1 MSSIDEV
8 VANLRLITYV
18 DENVEAYLHDE
29 TPKDVAPKPN
39 KNVVVVKPSSV
50 EEVSK
55 IVSYANKYGI
65 PIVVRGGGTGL
76 SGGAVPIKPSIV
88 ISMER
93 LNRILEVDTKNLTI
107 TCEAGVT
114 LRELIEAAEKV
125 GLSFPP
131 HPGDES
137 ATVGGMISTNA
148 GGVRAVKY
156 GVMRNYVLGLE
167 VVLPNGEILKL
178 GGKVIKNVS
187 GYNPMHLIIGSEG
200 TLCIVTKAIIRILP
214 KSKKNY
220 TLVIPFESEN
230 DAIESVSR
238 ILSILTPLAIE
249 YIEVDAIKY
258 GEKVTGKK
266 WVSKDGKAHLM
277 LIIEAKDEDELIEIA
292 EKIEKACE
300 NPLNIFVASSIK
312 EQKDL
317 LEIRSM
323 FYEGLKDEIIDIMDV
338 SIPTANI
345 PEYLRRCNKIAK
357 NLGLKI
363 VTYGHA
369 GDGNVHQHP
378 LKCEDGKEKYEKFKR
393 EAFKI
398 AKELGG
404 FITGEHGVGFV
415 KKKNLAEFLSQSEL
429 ELMKG
434 IKKLFDPNGIMNPG
448 KVIDA

>member
-8 VANLRLITYV
+8 VANLRLITYI
-18 DENVEAYLHDE
+18 DENVEAYLYDE

-39 KNVVVVKPSSV
+39 ENVVVVKPSSV

-55 IVSYANKYGI
+55 IVSYANEYGI

-187 GYNPMHLIIGSEG
+187 GYNLMHLIIGSEG
-200 TLCIVTKAIIRILP
+200 TLCIITKAIIRILP

-238 ILSILTPLAIE
+238 ILSIFTPLAIE

-300 NPLNIFVASSIK
+300 NPLNIFVAGSIK

-338 SIPTANI
+338 SIPTADI
-345 PEYLRRCNKIAK
+345 PEYLRRCNKIAE

-378 LKCEDGKEKYEKFKR
+378 LRCEDGKEKYENFKR

>member
-1 MSSIDEV
+1 MLNIEEIADYLNSIT
-8 VANLRLITYV
+8 LV
-18 DENVEAYLHDE
+18 DKNVEAYLYDE

-50 EEVSK
+50 DEISK
-55 IVSYANKYGI
+55 VVRYANKNRI

-88 ISMER
+88 ISMEK
-93 LNRILEVDTKNLTI
+93 LNRILEIDTQNLTV

-114 LRELIEAAEKV
+114 LRALIEAVERV

-137 ATVGGMISTNA
+137 ATIGGMISTNA

-167 VVLPNGEILKL
+167 VVLPNGEVLKL
-178 GGKVIKNVS
+178 GGKVIKNVT
-187 GYNPMHLIIGSEG
+187 GYNLMHLIIGSEG

-214 KSKKNY
+214 KPKKNY
-220 TLVIPFESEN
+220 TLVIPFDGVS

-238 ILSILTPLAIE
+238 ILNVITPLAIE
-249 YIEVDAIKY
+249 YIEVEAIKY
-258 GEKVTGKK
+258 GERVVGKR
-266 WVSKDGKAHLM
+266 WVSKDGEAHLM
-277 LIIEAKDEDELIEIA
+277 LVIEAKDEDELIEIA
-292 EKIEKACE
+292 EKIEKACK
-300 NPLNIFVASSIK
+300 NPLNIFVASSVK
-312 EQKDL
+312 EQRDL

-338 SIPTANI
+338 SIPIAKI
-345 PEYLRRCNKIAK
+345 PEYLKRCNEVAK
-357 NLGLKI
+357 NLGLQI
-363 VTYGHA
+363 ITYGHA

-378 LKCEDGKEKYEKFKR
+378 LKCENGEEKYAKFKK

-415 KKKNLAEFLSQSEL
+415 KRENLAEFLSQNEL

-434 IKKLFDPNGIMNPG
+434 IKKLFDPNGIMNPD
-448 KVIDA
+448 KVVN